1 METSTK
7 TLLIVDDEAIVAMSE
22 AQSLKR
28 EGYEVI
34 QALSGQEAID
44 IVRRD
49 FPAIDLILMDINLGK
64 GMDGTQAAQE
74 ILKTHDMPVV
84 FLSSHTEKEIVEKTE
99 TITSYGYVVKDTGI
113 TVLTASIKMAFKLHK
128 AYKELKNKEEALRVS
143 EERFRTIFDQSPI
156 GAALTL
162 EDFRFFRVNQEL
174 CRMMGYSGKEFA
186 SLKFTDITHPE
197 HLDTDKEQVRRLATG
212 AIDRY
217 ETEKRY
223 IRKDGT
229 VIWGH
234 LSLQAIKDPEGNLLC
249 FLPMVVDI
257 TERKRAEEELA
268 ESRRNEKLLADLLE
282 FSSQPFGVGYPDG
295 RLGLC
300 NEALL
305 RLLGYTR
312 EEFKEVNWVHDL
324 TPSEWMENERL
335 QLEQLSRSGG
345 PVRYEKEFVR
355 KDGSRVP
362 VELFVHLVNDPSG
375 ALLYYYAFITDI
387 SERKSM
393 EEELRMSKDLFEALV
408 EASPLAIAVTS
419 GEEQRMEYI
428 NSRLTEIFG
437 YTHDDIPFVR
447 DWWPLAYPDEE
458 YRRQVE
464 IEWQKRAAVAEKGS
478 SMIEPLETEV
488 TCKDRSK
495 KIIEFRL
502 ASIGTKDVVY
512 GTDLTGYRRAIDRLR
527 LFSELIDIIP
537 AGVTIHDFEGNFFY
551 SNKKNLELHGYSEK
565 EFLSINL
572 KNLDVPES
580 SRLIESRMKQLLKTG
595 ESSFEVG
602 HYRKDHSVLPLN
614 VRTRVT
620 DWENKRVLLSVA
632 IDSTEFK
639 QAEEALRASE
649 NRFRTLVDSMEDVVF
664 TLDINRQCTGIYGR
678 WLKKAGHAPEYYL
691 GKTALDM
698 YGPEHAEVHESAN
711 RRALAGEYVIYGW
724 SVGGDKRARFY
735 QTSLSPIFDS
745 EKRVTGLVGIGR
757 DVTDQKQVEEALRMS
772 QNFFDTVIE
781 QSPYPMWISDE
792 KGVLIRIN
800 KSCCDLLNISPDE
813 VIGRYSLLHDN
824 IVKEQGLLPLVRRV
838 YEKGEAVRFEI
849 AYDTSRF
856 AQISLREK
864 TSVILDTTIAPI
876 KGADGR
882 VTNAIIQHVDITE
895 RKQAEEALRESEE
908 RFRTIF
914 EHAGLAIAV
923 VDKSGTVLDV
933 NPALERFLGYGLNE
947 IKKLGVM
954 GISYPEDFEK
964 DLDLFQRLIS
974 GEMSFYNI
982 DKRYVR
988 KDGGIV
994 WGRVTVSLVKGFGE
1008 VPSYVISM
1016 LEDIDERKRIEG
1028 ELEESREIFR
1038 LFMEYSPIYV
1048 FFKDDNI
1055 RSIQL
1060 SKNYEQMLGRPVPD
1074 LIGKTM
1080 HDLFP
1085 TPLAEK
1091 MVQDDLRILQ
1101 KGKPI
1106 EVEEELDGRFY
1117 TTIKFPI
1124 RRKSRPPLL
1133 AGFTI
1138 DITERK
1144 RAELALERSI
1154 AEKDVLLKELQHRV
1168 KNNLNVIS
1176 SLLGLEMEKLSDER
1190 ARQVFIN
1197 AQSRIHS
1204 MSAIYEQLYSTAGID
1219 RVDLNRYI
1227 KNLAFFLFE
1236 TYVADTRSV
1245 TLDIHTVK
1253 TILDIKRAV
1262 PVGLILN
1269 ELIMNA
1275 LRHAFPDD
1283 RKGRITVTLEED
1295 GGAIELSVSDD
1306 GVGFPVGMNPDT
1318 CDSMGLNLIR
1328 MLTKQIDG
1336 EFSIEGARGVRATV
1350 RFTP

>member
-74 ILKTHDMPVV
+74 ILKTHDIPVV

-174 CRMMGYSGKEFA
+174 CRMMGYSGEEFA

-197 HLDTDKEQVRRLATG
+197 HLDADKEQVRRLATG

-268 ESRRNEKLLADLLE
+268 ESRRNEKLLAELLE

-312 EEFKEVNWVHDL
+312 EEFKEVNWAHDL

-502 ASIGTKDVVY
+502 ASIGSKDVVY
-512 GTDLTGYRRAIDRLR
+512 GTDLTEYRRA
-527 LFSELIDIIP
+527 
-537 AGVTIHDFEGNFFY
+537 
-551 SNKKNLELHGYSEK
+551 EK
-565 EFLSINL
+565 
-572 KNLDVPES
+572 
-580 SRLIESRMKQLLKTG
+580 
-595 ESSFEVG
+595 
-602 HYRKDHSVLPLN
+602 
-614 VRTRVT
+614 
-620 DWENKRVLLSVA
+620 
-632 IDSTEFK
+632 
-639 QAEEALRASE
+639 ALRASE

-735 QTSLSPIFDS
+735 QTSLSPIFDL

-757 DVTDQKQVEEALRMS
+757 DVTDQKQVDEALRQS
-772 QNFFDTVIE
+772 QNFFNTVIE
-781 QSPYPMWISDE
+781 KSPYPMWISDE
-792 KGVLIRIN
+792 RGVLIRIN

-824 IVKEQGLLPLVRRV
+824 IVKEQGLLPMVRRV

-849 AYDTSRF
+849 VYDTSMLM
-856 AQISLREK
+856 QIELREK
-864 TSVILDTTIAPI
+864 SFVILDTTVVPI
-876 KGADGR
+876 KDADGR
-882 VTNAIIQHVDITE
+882 ITNAIIQHVDITE

-914 EHAGLAIAV
+914 EHAGLGIAV

-1028 ELEESREIFR
+1028 ELEESREIFS

-1124 RRKSRPPLL
+1124 RREGKQPLL

-1245 TLDIHTVK
+1245 TLDIHTAK

-1283 RKGRITVTLEED
+1283 RRGRITVTLEED

>member
-512 GTDLTGYRRAIDRLR
+512 GTDLTEYRRA
-527 LFSELIDIIP
+527 
-537 AGVTIHDFEGNFFY
+537 
-551 SNKKNLELHGYSEK
+551 EK
-565 EFLSINL
+565 
-572 KNLDVPES
+572 
-580 SRLIESRMKQLLKTG
+580 
-595 ESSFEVG
+595 
-602 HYRKDHSVLPLN
+602 
-614 VRTRVT
+614 
-620 DWENKRVLLSVA
+620 
-632 IDSTEFK
+632 
-639 QAEEALRASE
+639 ALRASE

-824 IVKEQGLLPLVRRV
+824 IVKEQGLLPMVRRV